1 MIVCFSF
8 AAFRILSLTLAIL
21 IMIRLVVGLFV
32 RESVIP
38 VLAYMFPSSDL
49 GHFQL

>member
-1 MIVCFSF
+1 MIFCFSF

-21 IMIRLVVGLFV
+21 IMIHLGVDLFV
-32 RESVIP
+32 WESVIP
-38 VLAYMFPSSDL
+38 VLAYMSSSSGL